1 MTAIAI
7 AVMASQPGL
16 VSFPA
21 ATKPGAG
28 RTRASMNA
36 HPARASAPQV
46 RTRNKS
52 PSNDA
57 MAPAYASQGDESGS
71 SRHHR
76 TGAPRTEGQNATGH
90 RSARGS
96 SGALVDETSGRQFFL
111 AGTTVG
117 SAGLA
122 LRARVTP
129 AEVTLAGAFVAAGLL
144 FLATGAVLTA
154 GFGASTA
161 SSAVALVAS
170 AASSTFSSALA

>member
-46 RTRNKS
+46 RTKNTS

-57 MAPAYASQGDESGS
+57 MGPAYAPRAGESGS
-71 SRHHR
+71 SRRHR
-76 TGAPRTEGQNATGH
+76 AGAPRTEGADATGP

-96 SGALVDETSGRQFFL
+96 SGALVDATSGRQFFL
-111 AGTTVG
+111 AGTAVG
-117 SAGLA
+117 SAG
-122 LRARVTP
+122 
-129 AEVTLAGAFVAAGLL
+129 
-144 FLATGAVLTA
+144 
-154 GFGASTA
+154 
-161 SSAVALVAS
+161 
-170 AASSTFSSALA
+170 